1 MSIENKIVSTIGIE
15 NRQEENTFQTK
26 LPDEK
31 MNSTL
36 QEQKERPQKQ
46 EESVSEETLP
56 PLESSSL
63 TTPIASPSIKVESTE
78 ENLVGELSTDTA
90 QSAYIRPVWL
100 CLEWPRFEKSWAVDP
115 TFMNPDWLKLE
126 EMSSDSF
133 TEEEM
138 ITFPESQT
146 GAEEEN
152 EEEIKETERL
162 LSLESQTSPEQQKIE
177 KEESNKKDSLDFDQ
191 NEEALLSKEN
201 FADKMEAS
209 LFEEA
214 SSLDQG
220 LSKKNVSLKEEN
232 SFHLQEKTSVEKK
245 NEAEDEPALE
255 KETSIEKENGEEK
268 EPVLEENISVEKED
282 GEENEPALREEP
294 SVEKK
299 NGEKDISFPAKG
311 EEEETPS
318 KEENPEKMKKFQDWE
333 SGWGEEWEKNDDD
346 PDSKWVWESTRVQKK
361 EVEEGKKWDP
371 TQPIDW
377 FYKSTV
383 GEEERRLEEEEEL
396 ERQELE
402 KLWREAYERQRHD
415 HEEDRE
421 QIEES
426 AFALASLHAGTI
438 EENSSFSTDKENT
451 PLPLVEEKTSLSFT
465 KSKREKETSCS
476 ADERET
482 SLPLTEEETSL
493 SLEEQGTFLSLGEED
508 TSLSPEKE
516 NTTFSPT
523 EEETSP
529 AVGEEEIY
537 SSAEEGRP
545 SSFAGEKE
553 PSSFSKEEDTSSSPG
568 EENSSLSVKLKERKN
583 EEDEGVQKE
592 WESVWKRPWEEAVKR
607 DWIYEEDGAAEEEPV
622 EEKTRKESQEMSPEL
637 DRNERA
643 RRLWL
648 RCEECGSILYRK
660 HVKENNKV
668 CFTCASHLDMSSEE
682 RIENLIDANSWKPI
696 NDQVSPGDP
705 LEFEDEK
712 RYLNRLE
719 ESQERTGLQDAIQTG
734 TAMIEGIPIALGVM
748 DFQFMGGSMGSVVGE
763 KITRLIEYA
772 LEEGL
777 FLVLICASGGARMQE
792 GIFSLMQM
800 AKISGALSLY
810 KSCGNLLYISLL
822 TSPTTGGVTASFAML
837 GDIIIAEPKAVIGF
851 AGRRVIEQTLQEE
864 LPENFQTAEYLH
876 FHGLIDLIVHRR
888 HLREAFFECI
898 SFHQNASLK
907 VGNMIMI
914 KSYYSGNRVSPSN
927 SDNGVF
933 PPNRRDS
940 NPSLNGFTP
949 NETPPPHKKLPFSS
963 KASLTSF
970 LDGDSTPERN
980 EPVRSKSPSSDGDS
994 TPDSNE
1000 PARSETLSTNEDLS
1014 PPPNGNLSPNESS
1027 PLNENP
1033 LKDEN
1038 STSLV

>member
-1 MSIENKIVSTIGIE
+1 MSIENKIVSTIE
-15 NRQEENTFQTK
+15 NREEENAFQTK
-26 LPDEK
+26 LPDEN

-36 QEQKERPQKQ
+36 EKRPQKQ
-46 EESVSEETLP
+46 EESVSEETRLSLEP
-56 PLESSSL
+56 PSL
-63 TTPIASPSIKVESTE
+63 TTSIVSPSIKVESTE
-78 ENLVGELSTDTA
+78 ENLVGELSMRSTDTA
-90 QSAYIRPVWL
+90 QLPYIRPVWL

-126 EMSSDSF
+126 EMSSDWF
-133 TEEEM
+133 TGEEM
-138 ITFPESQT
+138 ITFPKSQT

-152 EEEIKETERL
+152 EEEIKETEGI
-162 LSLESQTSPEQQKIE
+162 LSLESQTSPEQQKTE
-177 KEESNKKDSLDFDQ
+177 KEKCNKENSLDFDQ
-191 NEEALLSKEN
+191 NEEALLGTDNSV
-201 FADKMEAS
+201 DKMEAS
-209 LFEEA
+209 LE
-214 SSLDQG
+214 
-220 LSKKNVSLKEEN
+220 
-232 SFHLQEKTSVEKK
+232 
-245 NEAEDEPALE
+245 
-255 KETSIEKENGEEK
+255 ETSIEKEDE
-268 EPVLEENISVEKED
+268 
-282 GEENEPALREEP
+282 EENEPALEEKISMEKEDGEKNEPAPREETF
-294 SVEKK
+294 VEKK
-299 NGEKDISFPAKG
+299 NGEKEVSLPNKG
-311 EEEETPS
+311 KEEETS
-318 KEENPEKMKKFQDWE
+318 SREENQEQVEKFQDWE
-333 SGWGEEWEKNDDD
+333 SGWGEEWEKNDNDEH
-346 PDSKWVWESTRVQKK
+346 SKWVWESTRVQKK
-361 EVEEGKKWDP
+361 DLEEGRKWDP

-402 KLWREAYERQRHD
+402 RLWREEYEQEH
-415 HEEDRE
+415 HGQEEGRE

-426 AFALASLHAGTI
+426 AFSLASLHAGNI
-438 EENSSFSTDKENT
+438 KIKENSSLSADKENT
-451 PLPLVEEKTSLSFT
+451 SLSLVEEETSLSLT
-465 KSKREKETSCS
+465 KSKAEKETSCS
-476 ADERET
+476 ANERET
-482 SLPLTEEETSL
+482 SLSLTEEETSL
-493 SLEEQGTFLSLGEED
+493 SPEEQETFLSRGEKD
-508 TSLSPEKE
+508 TSLSPKEE
-516 NTTFSPT
+516 NTTFFPT
-523 EEETSP
+523 EEETSLY
-529 AVGEEEIY
+529 VGEEKIFSPPEKG
-537 SSAEEGRP
+537 ETF
-545 SSFAGEKE
+545 SFAGEKK
-553 PSSFSKEEDTSSSPG
+553 PSFFAKEKDISSSPE
-568 EENSSLSVKLKERKN
+568 EENSSLSYAKLASREVEERKN

-607 DWIYEEDGAAEEEPV
+607 DWNYEENGAVEEEPV
-622 EEKTRKESQEMSPEL
+622 EEKTQKESQEMSPEL

-660 HVKENNKV
+660 HVKQNNKV

-682 RIENLIDANSWKPI
+682 RIENLIDANSWRPI
-696 NDQVSPGDP
+696 NDQISPGDP

-777 FLVLICASGGARMQE
+777 FLVLVCASGGARMQE

-914 KSYYSGNRVSPSN
+914 KSYYSGNRVFPSN
-927 SDNGVF
+927 SGDGIF
-933 PPNRRDS
+933 SPSTPSRRDS
-940 NPSLNGFTP
+940 NPFVNGLAP
-949 NETPPPHKKLPFSS
+949 SETPPPNKKLPFSS
-963 KASLTSF
+963 NESLPSS
-970 LDGDSTPERN
+970 LGEDSTPERN
-980 EPVRSKSPSSDGDS
+980 EP
-994 TPDSNE
+994 
-1000 PARSETLSTNEDLS
+1000 ARSETPSPDGDLILNSNGSARSETS
-1014 PPPNGNLSPNESS
+1014 PPGGDSSPSPNGNFSPNESL
-1027 PLNENP
+1027 PLNENLP
-1033 LKDEN
+1033 KDEN

>member
-1 MSIENKIVSTIGIE
+1 MSIENKIISTIGIK
-15 NRQEENTFQTK
+15 NREEETTFQTK
-26 LPDEK
+26 LPEENL
-31 MNSTL
+31 NSTL
-36 QEQKERPQKQ
+36 QEQEQRPQKQ
-46 EESVSEETLP
+46 EELVSGETVPSLKP
-56 PLESSSL
+56 PSPTMS
-63 TTPIASPSIKVESTE
+63 TASPSMKVESTE
-78 ENLVGELSTDTA
+78 ENLVEELSMRSTDTA
-90 QSAYIRPVWL
+90 QSPSIRPVWL
-100 CLEWPRFEKSWAVDP
+100 GLEWPRFEKSWTVDP
-115 TFMNPDWLKLE
+115 TFVNPDWLKLE
-126 EMSSDSF
+126 EMSSDWF

-146 GAEEEN
+146 RAEEEN
-152 EEEIKETERL
+152 EEEKKETKGI
-162 LSLESQTSPEQQKIE
+162 LSLESQTSPEQQKTE
-177 KEESNKKDSLDFDQ
+177 KEEGNKADSLDFDQ
-191 NEEALLSKEN
+191 SEEALPGKET
-201 FADKMEAS
+201 AVDGMVTS

-220 LSKKNVSLKEEN
+220 LSKKKVSLKEEN
-232 SFHLQEKTSVEKK
+232 SFSLQEKTSGEKK
-245 NEAEDEPALE
+245 DGEEDEPAPEE
-255 KETSIEKENGEEK
+255 KTSGEKKDGEED
-268 EPVLEENISVEKED
+268 ESALEEETFVEKED
-282 GEENEPALREEP
+282 GEKDESFPREET

-299 NGEKDISFPAKG
+299 NGEKEVILPDKG
-311 EEEETPS
+311 KKEETPCS
-318 KEENPEKMKKFQDWE
+318 EENQEKVEKFQDWE
-333 SGWGEEWEKNDDD
+333 SGWGEEWEKKGNDQ
-346 PDSKWVWESTRVQKK
+346 DSKWAWESTRVQKK
-361 EVEEGKKWDP
+361 EAEKGRKWDP
-371 TQPIDW
+371 MESINW
-377 FYKSTV
+377 FYNSTV

-402 KLWREAYERQRHD
+402 RLWREAYKRERHH
-415 HEEDRE
+415 HEEGRE
-421 QIEES
+421 QIEDS
-426 AFALASLHAGTI
+426 TFSLDSLRAGNI
-438 EENSSFSTDKENT
+438 KENSSLSADKEKNPLSPIEEET
-451 PLPLVEEKTSLSFT
+451 PLWSA
-465 KSKREKETSCS
+465 EKETSCS
-476 ADERET
+476 ADRRET
-482 SLPLTEEETSL
+482 SLSSTKEETSL
-493 SLEEQGTFLSLGEED
+493 SAEEQETFLSLGEE
-508 TSLSPEKE
+508 
-516 NTTFSPT
+516 N
-523 EEETSP
+523 
-529 AVGEEEIY
+529 
-537 SSAEEGRP
+537 
-545 SSFAGEKE
+545 
-553 PSSFSKEEDTSSSPG
+553 SSFSVKVEEG
-568 EENSSLSVKLKERKN
+568 QN
-583 EEDEGVQKE
+583 EEDERVQKE

-607 DWIYEEDGAAEEEPV
+607 DWNYEEDEVAEEEPL
-622 EEKTRKESQEMSPEL
+622 EEKTQKESQEMSPEL

-660 HVKENNKV
+660 HVKQNNKV

-696 NDQVSPGDP
+696 NDQISPGDP

-777 FLVLICASGGARMQE
+777 FLVLVCASGGARMQE

-907 VGNMIMI
+907 VGNMIRI
-914 KSYYSGNRVSPSN
+914 KSSGN
-927 SDNGVF
+927 GVC

-940 NPSLNGFTP
+940 NPSLNGLPTP
-949 NETPPPHKKLPFSS
+949 SPNPNRKSHFSS
-963 KASLTSF
+963 NGPLPSF
-970 LDGDSTPERN
+970 P
-980 EPVRSKSPSSDGDS
+980 DGDS
-994 TPDSNE
+994 TPDPNQPSTPSPDGDSTLDPNG
-1000 PARSETLSTNEDLS
+1000 PSTPSPDGETLDPNGPSTPTPS
-1014 PPPNGNLSPNESS
+1014 PDGDSSPSPNGNLSPNESS

-1033 LKDEN
+1033 PKKEN
-1038 STSLV
+1038 SISSV

>member
-1 MSIENKIVSTIGIE
+1 MSIENKIVSTIE
-15 NRQEENTFQTK
+15 NREEENTFQIK

-36 QEQKERPQKQ
+36 QEQEERPQKQ

-56 PLESSSL
+56 PLESPPL
-63 TTPIASPSIKVESTE
+63 TTSIASPSIKVESTE
-78 ENLVGELSTDTA
+78 ENLVKELSIRSTDTA
-90 QSAYIRPVWL
+90 QSSYIRPVWL

-126 EMSSDSF
+126 EMSSDWF
-133 TEEEM
+133 KEEEM

-152 EEEIKETERL
+152 EEEIKETEGI
-162 LSLESQTSPEQQKIE
+162 LSLESQTSPEQQKTE
-177 KEESNKKDSLDFDQ
+177 KEEGDKKESLDFDQ
-191 NEEALLSKEN
+191 NEEALLGKDNSV
-201 FADKMEAS
+201 DKMEAS

-214 SSLDQG
+214 SSFDQG
-220 LSKKNVSLKEEN
+220 LSKKKVFLKEEN
-232 SFHLQEKTSVEKK
+232 YFHLQEKTSVEKE
-245 NEAEDEPALE
+245 NGVEDEPALE
-255 KETSIEKENGEEK
+255 EETSMKKENGEEK
-268 EPVLEENISVEKED
+268 ELALEEKTFVEKED
-282 GEENEPALREEP
+282 GEENEPVPREDTF
-294 SVEKK
+294 VEKK
-299 NGEKDISFPAKG
+299 VSFPDKE
-311 EEEETPS
+311 EEEETPCR
-318 KEENPEKMKKFQDWE
+318 EENQEKVKKFQDWE
-333 SGWGEEWEKNDDD
+333 SGWGEEWEKNDNDQ
-346 PDSKWVWESTRVQKK
+346 DSKWVWESTRVQKK
-361 EVEEGKKWDP
+361 EVEEERKWDP
-371 TQPIDW
+371 TQPTDW

-402 KLWREAYERQRHD
+402 RLWREAYERERHD
-415 HEEDRE
+415 YEEGRE

-426 AFALASLHAGTI
+426 AFSLDSLHAGNI
-438 EENSSFSTDKENT
+438 EEKSSLSADKKNN
-451 PLPLVEEKTSLSFT
+451 PLSLVEEETSLSLT
-465 KSKREKETSCS
+465 SSKREKETSCS

-482 SLPLTEEETSL
+482 SLSFTEEETSL
-493 SLEEQGTFLSLGEED
+493 SPEKQETFLSLGEED
-508 TSLSPEKE
+508 

-523 EEETSP
+523 KEETSLS
-529 AVGEEEIY
+529 VGEEEIS

-545 SSFAGEKE
+545 SSLAGEKE
-553 PSSFSKEEDTSSSPG
+553 PSSFSKKEDTSSSPG
-568 EENSSLSVKLKERKN
+568 EENSFLSVEVEERKN

-607 DWIYEEDGAAEEEPV
+607 DWNYEKDGAVEEEPI

-660 HVKENNKV
+660 HVKQNNKV

-696 NDQVSPGDP
+696 NDQISPGDP

-777 FLVLICASGGARMQE
+777 FLVLVCASGGARMQE

-927 SDNGVF
+927 SGNGVF
-933 PPNRRDS
+933 PPKSGNGVLPPNRKDS
-940 NPSLNGFTP
+940 NPSLNGLAP
-949 NETPPPHKKLPFSS
+949 SEPPPPNKKLPFSS
-963 KASLTSF
+963 NASLPSF
-970 LDGDSTPERN
+970 LDGDSTLERN
-980 EPVRSKSPSSDGDS
+980 EPARSETPSPDGDS

-1000 PARSETLSTNEDLS
+1000 PARNETPS
-1014 PPPNGNLSPNESS
+1014 PDGDSSPSPNGNLSPNES
-1027 PLNENP
+1027 
-1033 LKDEN
+1033 
-1038 STSLV
+1038 

>member
-1 MSIENKIVSTIGIE
+1 MSIENKIVSRIKIE
-15 NRQEENTFQTK
+15 NRQKENTFQTK

-31 MNSTL
+31 INSIL
-36 QEQKERPQKQ
+36 QEQQERPQKQ
-46 EESVSEETLP
+46 EESVSEETRP

-78 ENLVGELSTDTA
+78 ENLVGELSIDTA

-126 EMSSDSF
+126 EMSSDWF
-133 TEEEM
+133 TEKEM

-146 GAEEEN
+146 GAGEEN
-152 EEEIKETERL
+152 EEEIKETERR

-191 NEEALLSKEN
+191 NEEALLGKEN
-201 FADKMEAS
+201 SADKTEAS

-220 LSKKNVSLKEEN
+220 LLKKNVSPKEEN
-232 SFHLQEKTSVEKK
+232 SFHLQEKISVEKK
-245 NEAEDEPALE
+245 NEAEGKPALE
-255 KETSIEKENGEEK
+255 KDTSIEKENGEEK

-282 GEENEPALREEP
+282 GEENKPASREEP

-311 EEEETPS
+311 EE
-318 KEENPEKMKKFQDWE
+318 EENPEKMKKFQDWE

-426 AFALASLHAGTI
+426 AFALASPHAGTI

-465 KSKREKETSCS
+465 KSNREKETS
-476 ADERET
+476 
-482 SLPLTEEETSL
+482 LPPTEEETSL

-529 AVGEEEIY
+529 SVGEEEIY

-553 PSSFSKEEDTSSSPG
+553 PSSFSKEEDTSSSP
-568 EENSSLSVKLKERKN
+568 EEETSSLSVTLKERKN

-607 DWIYEEDGAAEEEPV
+607 DWNYEEDGAVEEEPV
-622 EEKTRKESQEMSPEL
+622 EEKTRKESQEMTPEL

-777 FLVLICASGGARMQE
+777 FLVLVCASGGARMQE

-914 KSYYSGNRVSPSN
+914 KSYYSGNRVSRSN

-933 PPNRRDS
+933 PPNRRNS
-940 NPSLNGFTP
+940 TPSLNGFTP

-970 LDGDSTPERN
+970 LDGDSTP
-980 EPVRSKSPSSDGDS
+980 
-994 TPDSNE
+994 DSNE
-1000 PARSETLSTNEDLS
+1000 PARSETPSTNEDLS
-1014 PPPNGNLSPNESS
+1014 PSPNGNLSPNESS

-1033 LKDEN
+1033 PKDEN

>member
-15 NRQEENTFQTK
+15 NREEQNTFQTK

-36 QEQKERPQKQ
+36 QEQEQRPQQQ

-56 PLESSSL
+56 PLK
-63 TTPIASPSIKVESTE
+63 SPSPTTSVVSPSLKVESTQ
-78 ENLVGELSTDTA
+78 ENLVGERSIRSTDTA
-90 QSAYIRPVWL
+90 QSSYIRPVWL

-115 TFMNPDWLKLE
+115 TFMNPDWLKLN
-126 EMSSDSF
+126 EMSSDWF
-133 TEEEM
+133 TEEKM
-138 ITFPESQT
+138 VTFPESQT

-152 EEEIKETERL
+152 EEEIQETEGI
-162 LSLESQTSPEQQKIE
+162 LSLESQTSPEQQKTE
-177 KEESNKKDSLDFDQ
+177 KEEGNKKDSLDFDQ
-191 NEEALLSKEN
+191 NEEALLGQDNSV
-201 FADKMEAS
+201 DKMDAS

-214 SSLDQG
+214 SSLNQG
-220 LSKKNVSLKEEN
+220 LSKKKVSLKEEN
-232 SFHLQEKTSVEKK
+232 SFYLQEKTSVEKEK
-245 NEAEDEPALE
+245 GAEDEPALE
-255 KETSIEKENGEEK
+255 EEISMKKEDGEEH
-268 EPVLEENISVEKED
+268 EPVPREETSVEKED
-282 GEENEPALREEP
+282 GEENEPVPKEETF
-294 SVEKK
+294 VEKK
-299 NGEKDISFPAKG
+299 VSPPDK
-311 EEEETPS
+311 EEGEETPCR
-318 KEENPEKMKKFQDWE
+318 EEDPEKVKKFQDWE
-333 SGWGEEWEKNDDD
+333 SGWGEEWEKNDNDQ
-346 PDSKWVWESTRVQKK
+346 DSKWVWESTRVQKI
-361 EVEEGKKWDP
+361 EVEEGRKWDP
-371 TQPIDW
+371 TQPTDW

-383 GEEERRLEEEEEL
+383 REEERRLEEEEEL

-402 KLWREAYERQRHD
+402 RLWREAYEQERHD
-415 HEEDRE
+415 HEEGRE
-421 QIEES
+421 EIEES
-426 AFALASLHAGTI
+426 AFSLDSLHAGNI
-438 EENSSFSTDKENT
+438 EENASLSADTENT
-451 PLPLVEEKTSLSFT
+451 PLSLVEEETSLSLT
-465 KSKREKETSCS
+465 SSKREQETSCS
-476 ADERET
+476 ADQRET
-482 SLPLTEEETSL
+482 SLSLTEEETSL
-493 SLEEQGTFLSLGEED
+493 SPEEQKTFVSLGEED
-508 TSLSPEKE
+508 TSLSPEEEK
-516 NTTFSPT
+516 TTFSST
-523 EEETSP
+523 EKETSLS
-529 AVGEEEIY
+529 VGAEEFS
-537 SSAEEGRP
+537 SSAEERRP

-553 PSSFSKEEDTSSSPG
+553 PSSVSKEEDTFSYPT
-568 EENSSLSVKLKERKN
+568 EENSSLFVEVEERKN

-607 DWIYEEDGAAEEEPV
+607 DWNYEEDGAVEEEPT

-660 HVKENNKV
+660 HVKQNNKV

-696 NDQVSPGDP
+696 NDQISPGDP

-777 FLVLICASGGARMQE
+777 FLVLVCASGGARMQE

-927 SDNGVF
+927 SGNGVF
-933 PPNRRDS
+933 PHKSGNGVLPPNRKDS
-940 NPSLNGFTP
+940 NPSLNGLAP
-949 NETPPPHKKLPFSS
+949 SEPPPPNKKLPFSS
-963 KASLTSF
+963 NASLPSF
-970 LDGDSTPERN
+970 LDGDSTPGRN
-980 EPVRSKSPSSDGDS
+980 EPARSEPPSGDGDS

-1000 PARSETLSTNEDLS
+1000 PARNETPSLDGDSS
-1014 PPPNGNLSPNESS
+1014 PPPNGNLSPNGSVFLYEYT
-1027 PLNENP
+1027 P
-1033 LKDEN
+1033 KD
-1038 STSLV
+1038 

>member
-15 NRQEENTFQTK
+15 TRQEENTFQTK

-31 MNSTL
+31 MNSIL
-36 QEQKERPQKQ
+36 QEHEERPQKQ
-46 EESVSEETLP
+46 EESVSEETLTLP

-78 ENLVGELSTDTA
+78 EHVVGELSTDTA
-90 QSAYIRPVWL
+90 QSASIRPVWL

-126 EMSSDSF
+126 EMNSDWF

-152 EEEIKETERL
+152 EKEITETERL

-177 KEESNKKDSLDFDQ
+177 KEESNKKESLDFDQ
-191 NEEALLSKEN
+191 NEEALLGKEN
-201 FADKMEAS
+201 SADKTEAS
-209 LFEEA
+209 LFEED

-220 LSKKNVSLKEEN
+220 FSKKNGSLKEEN
-232 SFHLQEKTSVEKK
+232 SFDLQEKTSVEKK

-255 KETSIEKENGEEK
+255 KETSIEKKNGEEK
-268 EPVLEENISVEKED
+268 EP
-282 GEENEPALREEP
+282 ALREKP

-311 EEEETPS
+311 EEEEAPS

-402 KLWREAYERQRHD
+402 KLWNEAYGRQRHD

-426 AFALASLHAGTI
+426 AFALASPQAGSI
-438 EENSSFSTDKENT
+438 EDNASFSIDKENIS
-451 PLPLVEEKTSLSFT
+451 LLLVEEKTSLSFP
-465 KSKREKETSCS
+465 KSNREKETSCS

-493 SLEEQGTFLSLGEED
+493 SLEEQGTFLSPGEED
-508 TSLSPEKE
+508 TSLSPEKK
-516 NTTFSPT
+516 NTTLSPT
-523 EEETSP
+523 EEETSLS
-529 AVGEEEIY
+529 VKEEEIY

-553 PSSFSKEEDTSSSPG
+553 PSSFSKEEETSSSPG
-568 EENSSLSVKLKERKN
+568 EENSSLSIKLKERKN
-583 EEDEGVQKE
+583 EEYEGVQKE

-607 DWIYEEDGAAEEEPV
+607 DWNYEEDGAVEEEPV

-777 FLVLICASGGARMQE
+777 FLVLVCASGGARMQE

-914 KSYYSGNRVSPSN
+914 KSYYSGNRISPSN

-949 NETPPPHKKLPFSS
+949 NETPPPHKKSPFSS

-970 LDGDSTPERN
+970 LDGE
-980 EPVRSKSPSSDGDS
+980 S

-1000 PARSETLSTNEDLS
+1000 PARSETPSTNQDLS
-1014 PPPNGNLSPNESS
+1014 PSTNGNLSPNESS

-1033 LKDEN
+1033 SKDEN
-1038 STSLV
+1038 LTSLV

>member
-15 NRQEENTFQTK
+15 TRQEENTFQTK

-31 MNSTL
+31 MNSIL
-36 QEQKERPQKQ
+36 QEHEERPQKQ
-46 EESVSEETLP
+46 EESVSEETLTLP

-78 ENLVGELSTDTA
+78 EHVVGELSTDTA
-90 QSAYIRPVWL
+90 QSASIRPVWL

-126 EMSSDSF
+126 EMNSDWF

-152 EEEIKETERL
+152 EKEITETERL

-177 KEESNKKDSLDFDQ
+177 KEESNKKESLDFDQ
-191 NEEALLSKEN
+191 NEEALLGKEN
-201 FADKMEAS
+201 SADKTEAS

-220 LSKKNVSLKEEN
+220 FSKKNGSLKEEN

-255 KETSIEKENGEEK
+255 KETSIEKKNGEEK
-268 EPVLEENISVEKED
+268 EP
-282 GEENEPALREEP
+282 ALREKP

-299 NGEKDISFPAKG
+299 NGEKNISFPAKG
-311 EEEETPS
+311 EEEEAPS

-402 KLWREAYERQRHD
+402 KLWNEAYGRQRHD

-426 AFALASLHAGTI
+426 AFTLASPQAGSI
-438 EENSSFSTDKENT
+438 EDNASFSIDKENIS
-451 PLPLVEEKTSLSFT
+451 LLLVEEKTSLSFP
-465 KSKREKETSCS
+465 KSNREKETSCS

-493 SLEEQGTFLSLGEED
+493 SLEEQGTFLSVGEED
-508 TSLSPEKE
+508 TSLSPEKK
-516 NTTFSPT
+516 NTTLSPT
-523 EEETSP
+523 EEETSLS
-529 AVGEEEIY
+529 VKEEEIY

-553 PSSFSKEEDTSSSPG
+553 PSSFSKEEETSSSPG
-568 EENSSLSVKLKERKN
+568 EENSSLSIKLKERKN
-583 EEDEGVQKE
+583 EEYEGVQKE

-607 DWIYEEDGAAEEEPV
+607 DWNYEEDGAVEEEPV

-777 FLVLICASGGARMQE
+777 FLVLVCASGGARMQE

-914 KSYYSGNRVSPSN
+914 KSYYSGNRISPSN

-933 PPNRRDS
+933 PPNRRNS

-949 NETPPPHKKLPFSS
+949 NETPPPHKKSPFSS

-970 LDGDSTPERN
+970 LDGE
-980 EPVRSKSPSSDGDS
+980 S

-1000 PARSETLSTNEDLS
+1000 PARSETPSTNQDLS
-1014 PPPNGNLSPNESS
+1014 PSTNGNLSPNESS

-1033 LKDEN
+1033 SKDEN
-1038 STSLV
+1038 LTSLV

>member
-15 NRQEENTFQTK
+15 TRQEENTFQTK

-31 MNSTL
+31 MNSIL
-36 QEQKERPQKQ
+36 QEQEQRPQKQ
-46 EESVSEETLP
+46 EESVSEETPP
-56 PLESSSL
+56 PLESPSL
-63 TTPIASPSIKVESTE
+63 TTPIAAPSIKMESTE
-78 ENLVGELSTDTA
+78 ENVVGELSTDTA
-90 QSAYIRPVWL
+90 QSASSRPVWL

-126 EMSSDSF
+126 EMSSDWF

-152 EEEIKETERL
+152 EEEITETERL

-177 KEESNKKDSLDFDQ
+177 KEESNKKESLDFDQ
-191 NEEALLSKEN
+191 NEEALLGKEN
-201 FADKMEAS
+201 SADKTEAS

-220 LSKKNVSLKEEN
+220 FSKKNASLKEEN
-232 SFHLQEKTSVEKK
+232 SFHLQEKPSVEKK

-268 EPVLEENISVEKED
+268 EP
-282 GEENEPALREEP
+282 ALSEEP

-299 NGEKDISFPAKG
+299 NGEKGISFPAKG

-318 KEENPEKMKKFQDWE
+318 KEENPEKMEKFQDWE

-402 KLWREAYERQRHD
+402 KLWSEAYARQRHD

-426 AFALASLHAGTI
+426 AFALASPHAGSI
-438 EENSSFSTDKENT
+438 KDNASFSTDKENT

-465 KSKREKETSCS
+465 KSNREKETSCF

-482 SLPLTEEETSL
+482 SLLLTDEETSL
-493 SLEEQGTFLSLGEED
+493 SLEEQGTFLSPGEED

-523 EEETSP
+523 EEETSLS
-529 AVGEEEIY
+529 VGEEEIY

-553 PSSFSKEEDTSSSPG
+553 PSSFAKEEDTSSSPG
-568 EENSSLSVKLKERKN
+568 EKNSSLSIKLKERKN
-583 EEDEGVQKE
+583 EEYEGVQKE

-607 DWIYEEDGAAEEEPV
+607 DWNYEEDGAVDKEPV

-777 FLVLICASGGARMQE
+777 FLVLVCASGGARMQE

-914 KSYYSGNRVSPSN
+914 KSYYSGNRISPSN

-940 NPSLNGFTP
+940 NPSLNGFTT
-949 NETPPPHKKLPFSS
+949 NEISPPHKKLPFSS

-970 LDGDSTPERN
+970 LDGDSTPAGN
-980 EPVRSKSPSSDGDS
+980 EPVRSEFSSFDGDS

-1000 PARSETLSTNEDLS
+1000 PAPSETPSPDEDLS
-1014 PPPNGNLSPNESS
+1014 PYPNGNLSLNESS
-1027 PLNENP
+1027 TFTEEG
-1033 LKDEN
+1033 KKI
-1038 STSLV
+1038 

>member
-15 NRQEENTFQTK
+15 TRQEENTFQTK

-31 MNSTL
+31 MNSIL
-36 QEQKERPQKQ
+36 QEHEERPQKQ
-46 EESVSEETLP
+46 EESVSEETLTLP

-78 ENLVGELSTDTA
+78 EHVVGELSTDTA
-90 QSAYIRPVWL
+90 QSASIRPVWL

-126 EMSSDSF
+126 EMNSDWF

-152 EEEIKETERL
+152 EKEITETERL

-177 KEESNKKDSLDFDQ
+177 KEESNKKESLDFDQ
-191 NEEALLSKEN
+191 NEEALLGKEN
-201 FADKMEAS
+201 SADKTEAS
-209 LFEEA
+209 LFEED

-220 LSKKNVSLKEEN
+220 FSKKNGSLKEEN
-232 SFHLQEKTSVEKK
+232 SFDLQEKTSVEKK

-255 KETSIEKENGEEK
+255 KETSIEKKNGEEK
-268 EPVLEENISVEKED
+268 EP
-282 GEENEPALREEP
+282 ALREKP

-311 EEEETPS
+311 EEEEAPS

-402 KLWREAYERQRHD
+402 KLWNEAYGRQRHD

-426 AFALASLHAGTI
+426 AFALASPQAGSI
-438 EENSSFSTDKENT
+438 EDNASFSIDKENIS
-451 PLPLVEEKTSLSFT
+451 LLLVEEKTSLSFP
-465 KSKREKETSCS
+465 KSNREKETSCS

-493 SLEEQGTFLSLGEED
+493 SLEEQGTFLSPGEEE
-508 TSLSPEKE
+508 TSLSPEKK
-516 NTTFSPT
+516 NTTLSPT
-523 EEETSP
+523 EEETSLS
-529 AVGEEEIY
+529 VKEEEIY

-553 PSSFSKEEDTSSSPG
+553 PSSFSKEEETSSSPG
-568 EENSSLSVKLKERKN
+568 EENSSLSIKLKERKN
-583 EEDEGVQKE
+583 EEYEGVQKE

-607 DWIYEEDGAAEEEPV
+607 DWNYEEDGAVEEEPV

-777 FLVLICASGGARMQE
+777 FLVLVCASGGARMQE

-914 KSYYSGNRVSPSN
+914 KSYYSGNRISPSN

-949 NETPPPHKKLPFSS
+949 NETPPPHKKSPFSS

-970 LDGDSTPERN
+970 LDGE
-980 EPVRSKSPSSDGDS
+980 S

-1000 PARSETLSTNEDLS
+1000 PARSETPSTNQDLS
-1014 PPPNGNLSPNESS
+1014 PSTNGNLSPNESS

-1033 LKDEN
+1033 SKDEN
-1038 STSLV
+1038 LTSLV

>member
-1 MSIENKIVSTIGIE
+1 MSIENKIVSTIKI
-15 NRQEENTFQTK
+15 REEEDAFQTK

-31 MNSTL
+31 INSTL
-36 QEQKERPQKQ
+36 EEQEERPQKQ
-46 EESVSEETLP
+46 EESVSEETRP
-56 PLESSSL
+56 PLEPPSL
-63 TTPIASPSIKVESTE
+63 TTSIASPSIKVKSTE
-78 ENLVGELSTDTA
+78 ENLVGELSMRSTDTA
-90 QSAYIRPVWL
+90 QLPYIRPVWL
-100 CLEWPRFEKSWAVDP
+100 CLEWPRFENSWAVDP

-126 EMSSDSF
+126 ETSSDWF
-133 TEEEM
+133 TGEEM

-152 EEEIKETERL
+152 EEEIKEEIKETEGI
-162 LSLESQTSPEQQKIE
+162 LSLESQTSPEQHKTE
-177 KEESNKKDSLDFDQ
+177 KEKCNKETSLDFDQ
-191 NEEALLSKEN
+191 NEEALLGTDNSVDE
-201 FADKMEAS
+201 MEAS

-214 SSLDQG
+214 SSLDEG
-220 LSKKNVSLKEEN
+220 LSKKNISLKEEN
-232 SFHLQEKTSVEKK
+232 SFDLQEKTSVEKK
-245 NEAEDEPALE
+245 DGEENEPALE
-255 KETSIEKENGEEK
+255 EK
-268 EPVLEENISVEKED
+268 ISMEKED
-282 GEENEPALREEP
+282 GEENEPAPREETF
-294 SVEKK
+294 VEKK
-299 NGEKDISFPAKG
+299 NGEKEVSLPNKG
-311 EEEETPS
+311 KEEETPS
-318 KEENPEKMKKFQDWE
+318 REENQEKVEKFQDWE
-333 SGWGEEWEKNDDD
+333 SGWGEEWEKNDNDEH
-346 PDSKWVWESTRVQKK
+346 SKWVWESTRVQKK
-361 EVEEGKKWDP
+361 DVEEGRKWDP

-383 GEEERRLEEEEEL
+383 GEEERRLKEEEEL

-402 KLWREAYERQRHD
+402 RLWREAYQQERHD
-415 HEEDRE
+415 QEEGRE

-426 AFALASLHAGTI
+426 PFSLASLHAGKI
-438 EENSSFSTDKENT
+438 KENSSFSADKENT
-451 PLPLVEEKTSLSFT
+451 PLSLVKEETSFSLT
-465 KSKREKETSCS
+465 KSKAEKETSCS
-476 ADERET
+476 ANERET
-482 SLPLTEEETSL
+482 SLSFTEEETSL
-493 SLEEQGTFLSLGEED
+493 SPEEQKTFLSLGEKD
-508 TSLSPEKE
+508 TSLSPEEE
-516 NTTFSPT
+516 NTAFSPT
-523 EEETSP
+523 KEETSLS
-529 AVGEEEIY
+529 VGEEKIF
-537 SSAEEGRP
+537 SPPEEGGT

-568 EENSSLSVKLKERKN
+568 EENSSLSCAKRASREVEERKN

-607 DWIYEEDGAAEEEPV
+607 DWNYEEDGSVEEEPV
-622 EEKTRKESQEMSPEL
+622 EEKTQKESQEMSPEL

-660 HVKENNKV
+660 HVKQNNKV

-682 RIENLIDANSWKPI
+682 RIENLIDANSWRPI
-696 NDQVSPGDP
+696 NDQISPGDP

-777 FLVLICASGGARMQE
+777 FLVLVCASGGARMQE

-914 KSYYSGNRVSPSN
+914 KSYYSGNRVFPSN
-927 SDNGVF
+927 SGDGIF
-933 PPNRRDS
+933 PPSRRDS
-940 NPSLNGFTP
+940 NPSLNGLAPSETLPP
-949 NETPPPHKKLPFSS
+949 NKKLPFSS
-963 KASLTSF
+963 NGSLLSS
-970 LDGDSTPERN
+970 LGEDSTPERN
-980 EPVRSKSPSSDGDS
+980 EP
-994 TPDSNE
+994 
-1000 PARSETLSTNEDLS
+1000 ARSETPSPDVDLI
-1014 PPPNGNLSPNESS
+1014 PNSKRDPIPRRG
-1027 PLNENP
+1027 
-1033 LKDEN
+1033 
-1038 STSLV
+1038 LVSISKWKFFSE